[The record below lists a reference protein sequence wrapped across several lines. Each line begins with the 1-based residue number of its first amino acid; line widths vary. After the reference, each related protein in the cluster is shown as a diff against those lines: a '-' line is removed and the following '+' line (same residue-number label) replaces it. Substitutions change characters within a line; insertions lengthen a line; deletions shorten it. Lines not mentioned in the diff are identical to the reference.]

1 MGAGPLLGLC
11 EPGSGFRQWWRRGGG
26 GGAAMGADARPLGE
40 RAAGGRG
47 AAWPWTSSGALCPP
61 LPLLP
66 FLFLF
71 LAAPSVRAAGY
82 ETCPTVKPNML
93 NVHLVAHTHDDV
105 GWLKTVDQYFY
116 GIHNRIQHA
125 GVQYILDSVIS
136 SLLAEPT
143 RRFVYVEMAFFSRWW
158 HQQTNATQDVV
169 RDLVRQATLLA
180 LTAYLD
186 FAPTGTGRLEFAN
199 GGWVMNDEAA
209 THYGAIIDQMT
220 LGLRFLEDTFGNDG
234 RPRVAWHIDP
244 FGHSR
249 EQASLFAQM
258 GFDGFFFGRLDYQ
271 DKLVRKMN
279 LEMEQVWRASA
290 SLKPP
295 TADLFTSVLPNMY
308 NPPENLCW
316 DVLCADKPIVDDR
329 RSPEYNAEE
338 LVDYFLK
345 LAKDQGQFYRTNHTV
360 MTMGS
365 DFQYENANM
374 WFKNLDKL
382 IQLVN
387 AQQQANGSRVNVLY
401 STPAC
406 YLWELNKAKLTW
418 SVKQDDFFPYADGP
432 HMFWTGYFTS
442 RPALKR
448 YERLSYNFLQ
458 VCNQLEALAGPAA
471 NMGPYGAGD
480 SAPLNEAMAVLQH
493 HDAVSGTS
501 KQHVADDYARQLA
514 AGWKPCEVLLS
525 NALARLSGSKEVFS
539 FCHNLNTSLCPL
551 SQTSKSFQVIVYNP
565 LGRKVN
571 WMVRLPVSKHVFLV
585 KDPSGAAVPSDVVTM
600 PSSNVQELLFS
611 ASVPALGFSIYSVTQ
626 VPDWSP
632 RARPPEPRFRKSL
645 SWIKSSS
652 HVKSSLHVKP
662 SSRDLTI
669 QNEYISARFDPD
681 TGLLVEMKNL
691 EQDLLLPVRQAFYW
705 YNASTGNKL
714 SSQASG
720 AYIFRPN
727 RQEPLFISRWAQTRL
742 VKGSPPL
749 RCKLTLAQC
758 ACRRPCAGGAPELL
772 SLVFQVVRLY
782 PGKRHLELEW
792 TVGPIPVGDGWGKE
806 VISRFDTALETKG
819 LFFTDSNGREILER
833 RRDYRPTWKL
843 NQTEPVAGNYYP
855 VNSRI
860 YITDGN
866 MQLTVLTDRSQG
878 GSSLSDGSIELM
890 VHRRL
895 LRDDD
900 RGVGEPLLETENT
913 GLWVRGR
920 HLVLL
925 DKARTAAVGHRLQA
939 EKELLAPQLVLAR
952 GGGTPYHLEVSP
964 RKQPR
969 PSGPAPGSA
978 PPRLGTCGASCRP
991 MCTCSTLAR
1000 WGPGNVLLRL
1010 EHQFA
1015 LRGGHGR
1022 QLELSSYLGL
1032 EAPPTR
1038 CLQDLFSA
1046 FTITDLKETTLAANQ
1061 LRARASR
1068 LQWTPNTGP
1077 TRKPSHPR
1085 LDPASIT
1092 LQPMEIRTFLAS
1104 VQWEEES

>member
-1 MGAGPLLGLC
+1 MA
-11 EPGSGFRQWWRRGGG
+11 
-26 GGAAMGADARPLGE
+26 ADARSSGV
-40 RAAGGRG
+40 RAGGGRG
-47 AAWPWTSSGALCPP
+47 AAASRTSSWSLWPP
-61 LPLLP
+61 LPPLS
-66 FLFLF
+66 FLFLLL
-71 LAAPSVRAAGY
+71 LATPSAWAAGY
-82 ETCPTVKPNML
+82 QTCPKVEPDML

-116 GIHNRIQHA
+116 GIKNDVQHA

-143 RRFVYVEMAFFSRWW
+143 RRFIYVEIAFFSRWW
-158 HQQTNATQDVV
+158 RQQTNATQEIV
-169 RDLVRQATLLA
+169 RDLVRQ
-180 LTAYLD
+180 
-186 FAPTGTGRLEFAN
+186 GRLEFAN

-220 LGLRFLEDTFGNDG
+220 LGLRFLEDTFGSDG

-271 DKLVRKMN
+271 DKSARKEKM
-279 LEMEQVWRASA
+279 EMEQVWRASA

-295 TADLFTSVLPNMY
+295 AADLFTSVLPNIY
-308 NPPENLCW
+308 NPPDGLCW
-316 DVLCADKPIVDDR
+316 DTLCADRPFVEDPL
-329 RSPEYNAEE
+329 SPEYNAKD
-338 LVDYFLK
+338 LVHYFLQ
-345 LAKDQGQFYRTNHTV
+345 LATAQGQHYRTNHTV

-406 YLWELNKAKLTW
+406 YLWQLNKANLTW
-418 SVKQDDFFPYADGP
+418 SLKEDDFFPYADGP
-432 HMFWTGYFTS
+432 HMFWTGYFSS

-471 NMGPYGAGD
+471 NVGPYGSGD

-501 KQHVADDYARQLA
+501 RQHVANDYARQLA
-514 AGWKPCEVLLS
+514 EGWGPCEVLLS
-525 NALARLSGSKEVFS
+525 NALARLSGSKEDFM
-539 FCHNLNTSLCPL
+539 FCRKLNISVCPL
-551 SQTSKSFQVIVYNP
+551 TQTSESFQVTIYNP
-565 LGRKVN
+565 LGRKVD

-585 KDPSGAAVPSDVVTM
+585 RDPSGTVVPSDVVM
-600 PSSNVQELLFS
+600 IPSSDSQELLFS

-626 VPDWSP
+626 VPGQSPQAYIHHPRSQKPWS
-632 RARPPEPRFRKSL
+632 RVL
-645 SWIKSSS
+645 
-652 HVKSSLHVKP
+652 V
-662 SSRDLTI
+662 I
-669 QNEYISARFDPD
+669 QNEYIRARFDPD
-681 TGLLVEMKNL
+681 SGLLMELENL
-691 EQDLLLPVRQAFYW
+691 DQNLRLPVRQAFYW
-705 YNASTGNKL
+705 YNASTGNGL
-714 SSQASG
+714 SSQVSG

-727 RQEPLFISRWAQTRL
+727 RQQPLLVSHWAQTHL
-742 VKGSPPL
+742 VK
-749 RCKLTLAQC
+749 TA
-758 ACRRPCAGGAPELL
+758 
-772 SLVFQVVRLY
+772 LVQEVHQNFSAWCSQVVRLY
-782 PGKRHLELEW
+782 PGQRHLELEW

-806 VISRFDTALETKG
+806 VISRFDTVLETDG
-819 LFFTDSNGREILER
+819 LFYTDSNGREILER
-833 RRDYRPTWKL
+833 RRDYRLTWKL

-866 MQLTVLTDRSQG
+866 VQLTVLTDRSQG
-878 GSSLSDGSIELM
+878 GSSLSDGSLELM

-895 LRDDD
+895 LRDDA
-900 RGVGEPLLETENT
+900 RGVGEPLLEEGS

-925 DKARTAAVGHRLQA
+925 DKARTAAAGHRLQA
-939 EKELLAPQLVLAR
+939 EKEVLAPQVVLAR
-952 GGGTPYHLEVSP
+952 GGGAPYRLEVAP
-964 RKQPR
+964 RTQFSGLRRELP
-969 PSGPAPGSA
+969 PSVH
-978 PPRLGTCGASCRP
+978 LL
-991 MCTCSTLAR
+991 TLAR
-1000 WGPGNVLLRL
+1000 WGPETLLLRL

-1015 LRGGHGR
+1015 VGEDSGR
-1022 QLELSSYLGL
+1022 NLSSPVTLDL
-1032 EAPPTR
+1032 T
-1038 CLQDLFSA
+1038 DLFSA
-1046 FTITDLKETTLAANQ
+1046 FTITDLRETTLAANQ
-1061 LRARASR
+1061 LRAHASR

-1077 TRKPSHPR
+1077 TPHPSPSR
-1085 LDPASIT
+1085 LLSTTIT

-1104 VQWEEES
+1104 VQWEEDS